1 MFYDKLQQGEIMPT
15 KQQLSLKFLYTLWFL
30 IGVNFL
36 FVIWTLFAS
45 GIIVCDDIEHMRA
58 AYFVSLGHVPYRD
71 FFEHHHP
78 LLWYALWPLIKILPH
93 STIISLYIGRAL
105 SLLVSLGTG
114 YYFYQ
119 IMKHF
124 VGGKIV
130 AALAVVLYF
139 TGMPSWY
146 SLINIKPDIYM
157 RLFYF
162 MGLYELFCYFRQ
174 QKIKNL
180 CLCAIAWMVGFLFL
194 QTITLNILPLIP
206 AVIWFLYKNP
216 QKITDF
222 LLASILP
229 LLMFAG
235 FCGLLYAADTLADYY
250 TLNWEFNSKMTGF
263 LHQLTQSKYLI
274 LFADSIFISVLAAVM
289 YLKTGHKNIYMLS
302 LLILFTAELLQRIFW
317 VSLFSQY
324 YVMFFAFAAMITA
337 PAVYKLWRQ
346 SPQLL
351 FWSVTLFAAFHL
363 FVNWLCLQQYV
374 FIRQPFYYLEKH
386 HIPPEQTY
394 GLDCGIYQPKVGYYW
409 ALLDV
414 EALHNMWYNRD
425 PEYNINN
432 MVNNPKVRFY
442 CSSGLK
448 RTQKF
453 LELTEELLSPT
464 EQQRQIIKRHT
475 FNNDFYQNF
484 KSVERRLHEKRH
496 P

>member
-1 MFYDKLQQGEIMPT
+1 MQPKTTPYE
-15 KQQLSLKFLYTLWFL
+15 KFSGILWYL

-78 LLWYALWPLIKILPH
+78 LLWYVLWPLIKVLPH
-93 STIISLYIGRAL
+93 STIISLYIGRSL

-114 YYFYQ
+114 WYFYQ
-119 IMKHF
+119 IMRRF
-124 VGGKIV
+124 VGGKMV

-162 MGLYELFCYFRQ
+162 MGLYKLFCYFRY
-174 QKIKNL
+174 QKIKDL
-180 CLCAIAWMVGFLFL
+180 CLCAAAWMVGFLFL
-194 QTITLNILPLIP
+194 QTITLNILPLAIP
-206 AVIWFLYKNP
+206 VAWFLYKNP

-229 LLMFAG
+229 LLLFAG
-235 FCGLLYAADTLADYY
+235 FCGLLYAADALADYY

-263 LHQLTQSKYLI
+263 LHQLTQTKYLI

-289 YLKTGHKNIYMLS
+289 YLKTGRQNIYMLS
-302 LLILFTAELLQRIFW
+302 LLLLFAAELLQRIFW
-317 VSLFSQY
+317 VSVFSQY
-324 YVMFFAFAAMITA
+324 YIMFFAFAAMITA
-337 PAVYKLWRQ
+337 PVVYKLWQQ
-346 SPQLL
+346 SPQPMS
-351 FWSVTLFAAFHL
+351 WIVTLFVFFHII
-363 FVNWLCLQQYV
+363 VNWLCLQQYD
-374 FIRQPFYYLEKH
+374 FSRQPFYYLEKH
-386 HIPPEQTY
+386 QIPPEQTY

-425 PEYNINN
+425 PEYNINTL
-432 MVNNPKVRFY
+432 VNNPKIRFY
-442 CSSGLK
+442 CSSGMK
-448 RTQKF
+448 RNKNI
-453 LELTEELLSPT
+453 LRHMEELLNPDA
-464 EQQRQIIKRHT
+464 EQLQILNRYK
-475 FNNDFYQNF
+475 FNADFKQNY
-484 KSVERRLHEKRH
+484 KAVERRLYEKRQ